1 MLCKVSI
8 EIKYQM
14 FESLFA
20 QYRNYPTIDIVLEI
34 TGAIFGLLSVWF
46 AKKDNI
52 LVFPTGLVSTFI
64 YAYLLWQWELLGDS
78 MINGYYF
85 IMSIYGWYH
94 WTRKKGNLVEFPIA
108 VMNNKEKGIAVVL
121 FTGTIIFVIIVYFY
135 FNKFTNWYSY
145 VDTFLTGLF
154 FVGMWLMAKRKIEN
168 WIFWIIG
175 DVISIPLYFAKGY
188 TFTSLQ
194 FLIFTIVAI
203 YAYLE
208 WKKIL
213 NNSNIQEVQK
223 L

>member
-1 MLCKVSI
+1 MIDYFFS
-8 EIKYQM
+8 
-14 FESLFA
+14 
-20 QYRNYPTIDIVLEI
+20 QYDTYTTFNIVLEI
-34 TGAIFGLLSVWF
+34 TAVIFGLFSVWF

-94 WTRKKGNLVEFPIA
+94 WTRKKGDAIEFPIA
-108 VMNNKEKGIAVVL
+108 TMTNKEKITAIIIFVS
-121 FTGTIIFVIIVYFY
+121 TIVFVIIVYLY

-145 VDTFLTGLF
+145 IDTFLTAVF

-175 DVISIPLYFAKGY
+175 DIISIPLYFAKGY
-188 TFTSLQ
+188 TFTSFQ
-194 FLIFTIVAI
+194 FLIFTIIAV
-203 YAYLE
+203 YGYLE
-208 WKKIL
+208 WKEILNKSKIL
-213 NNSNIQEVQK
+213 EVEK
-223 L
+223 

>member
-1 MLCKVSI
+1 MI
-8 EIKYQM
+8 EY
-14 FESLFA
+14 FFS
-20 QYRNYPTIDIVLEI
+20 QYETYTTFNIFLEI
-34 TGAIFGLLSVWF
+34 TAVIFGLFSVWY

-94 WTRKKGNLVEFPIA
+94 WTRKKGDAIEFPIA
-108 VMNNKEKGIAVVL
+108 TMTNKEKITAIFIFVL
-121 FTGTIIFVIIVYFY
+121 TIVFVIIVYLY
-135 FNKFTNWYSY
+135 FNKFTSWYSY
-145 VDTFLTGLF
+145 VDTFLTAVF

-175 DVISIPLYFAKGY
+175 DIISIPLYFAKGY
-188 TFTSLQ
+188 TFTSFQ
-194 FLIFTIVAI
+194 FLIFTIIAV
-203 YAYLE
+203 YGYLE

-213 NNSNIQEVQK
+213 NNSNILEVQK
-223 L
+223 

>member
-1 MLCKVSI
+1 ML
-8 EIKYQM
+8 EY
-14 FESLFA
+14 LFA
-20 QYRNYPTIDIVLEI
+20 QYRNYATIDIILEI

-78 MINGYYF
+78 MINAYYF
-85 IMSIYGWYH
+85 VMSIYGWYH
-94 WTRKKGNLVEFPIA
+94 WTRKKGSQVEFPIA
-108 VMNNKEKGIAVVL
+108 VMNNKEKGIAFV
-121 FTGTIIFVIIVYFY
+121 FFSGTIIFVIIVYAY
-135 FNKFTNWYSY
+135 FNKFTTWYSY
-145 VDTFLTGLF
+145 IDTLLTGLF

-175 DVISIPLYFAKGY
+175 DIISIPLYFIKGF

-194 FLIFTIVAI
+194 FLIFTIVAL
-203 YAYLE
+203 YGYLE

>member
-1 MLCKVSI
+1 MIDYFFS
-8 EIKYQM
+8 
-14 FESLFA
+14 
-20 QYRNYPTIDIVLEI
+20 QYDTYTTFNIVLEI
-34 TGAIFGLLSVWF
+34 TAVIFGLFSVWF

-94 WTRKKGNLVEFPIA
+94 WTRKKGDAIEFPIA
-108 VMNNKEKGIAVVL
+108 TMTNKEKITAIIIFVS
-121 FTGTIIFVIIVYFY
+121 TIVFVIIVYLY

-145 VDTFLTGLF
+145 VDTFLTAVF

-175 DVISIPLYFAKGY
+175 DIISIPLYFAKGY
-188 TFTSLQ
+188 TFTSFQ
-194 FLIFTIVAI
+194 FLIFTIIAV
-203 YAYLE
+203 YGYLE
-208 WKKIL
+208 WKEIL
-213 NNSNIQEVQK
+213 NKSKIMEVEK
-223 L
+223 